1 MKYIKLFEDLTD
13 KYHDVSNL
21 RDIDISPIEFSD
33 KEGNLLK
40 IGFSKSS
47 PICYTLID
55 TEDALIDL
63 NFLGIDNKGID
74 GKLNVWK
81 VYDEWYYV
89 GYYRRYEKENG
100 SFGWEGL
107 VQVKL
112 YKCDQWDGLMDC
124 LEKEFDIS

>member
-55 TEDALIDL
+55 
-63 NFLGIDNKGID
+63 IDNGTE
-74 GKLNVWK
+74 LNVWK
-81 VYDEWYYV
+81 VDDEWYYV
-89 GYYRRYEKENG
+89 GYYRRYEIA
-100 SFGWEGL
+100 
-107 VQVKL
+107 QDRL

-124 LEKEFDIS
+124 LETEFDIS

>member
-40 IGFSKSS
+40 IGFSKST
-47 PICYTLID
+47 PTCYTLID
-55 TEDALIDL
+55 
-63 NFLGIDNKGID
+63 IDNG
-74 GKLNVWK
+74 GRGTELNIWK

-100 SFGWEGL
+100 SLGL
-107 VQVKL
+107 VQVRL